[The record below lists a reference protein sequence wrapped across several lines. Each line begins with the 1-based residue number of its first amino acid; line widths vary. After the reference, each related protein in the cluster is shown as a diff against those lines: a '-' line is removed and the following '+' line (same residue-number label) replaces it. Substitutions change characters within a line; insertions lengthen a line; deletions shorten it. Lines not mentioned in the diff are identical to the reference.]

1 MARILRAS
9 ELPPPFERRLL
20 VLLSA
25 LTSSSA
31 TMGLLAG
38 PPVSALDTA
47 SVRRL
52 LRVLPTAGF
61 TGLFQVCAL
70 MAVACASDVAWALM
84 DVARAMAVA
93 AELVAAASMTAVA

>member
-9 ELPPPFERRLL
+9 ELPPPLERRLL

-52 LRVLPTAGF
+52 LRAPQQRCIGGTGNAG
-61 TGLFQVCAL
+61 GGAK
-70 MAVACASDVAWALM
+70 
-84 DVARAMAVA
+84 
-93 AELVAAASMTAVA
+93 